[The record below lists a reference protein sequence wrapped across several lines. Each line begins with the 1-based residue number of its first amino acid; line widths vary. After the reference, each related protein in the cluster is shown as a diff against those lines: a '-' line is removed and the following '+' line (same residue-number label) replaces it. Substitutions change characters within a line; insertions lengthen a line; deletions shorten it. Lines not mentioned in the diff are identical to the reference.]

1 MKTRHFRH
9 FLVPLDGST
18 MAESALPVA
27 VYLATCLGA
36 TVTLLHVLER
46 GAPRTI
52 HGEQHLQDVEQAK
65 AYLEKV
71 ALTWRTSGIVLD
83 SHVHPNSIDDVARSL
98 AEHAAE
104 MHADLIVVTTHG
116 HGGLRGL
123 IYGSIAQQVLRR
135 GKVPTLVVRPSEDT
149 GSASY
154 RCTAILVPLDGT
166 HEYEGVLDVASEVA
180 RATAARIILA
190 TVIPTVST
198 ATGDLAVS
206 ATFSP
211 TATAAFLDLAEADA
225 GAYLDRVATSIR
237 AGGIDVRSIVSRG
250 RTTTQLAVVAREQ
263 GCDLAILPT
272 HGRSGVGGTVSGS
285 IGPRLLGEI
294 RSPTLLLRI
303 SEEKGSTP
311 DDRPEQVSEE
321 WS

>member
-1 MKTRHFRH
+1 MTRHFRH
-9 FLVPLDGST
+9 FLVPLDGSK

-52 HGEQHLQDVEQAK
+52 HGERHLQDVEQAK
-65 AYLEKV
+65 AYLDAV
-71 ALTWRTSGIVLD
+71 ALRWRASGVSLD

-104 MHADLIVVTTHG
+104 MAADLIVVTTHG
-116 HGGLRGL
+116 HGGIRGL

-135 GKVPTLVVRPSEDT
+135 GKVPTLVVRPLDDT
-149 GSASY
+149 AAESY
-154 RCTAILVPLDGT
+154 RCAAILVPLDGT
-166 HEYEGVLDVASEVA
+166 HEYEGVLDVATEVA
-180 RATAARIILA
+180 GATGARIILA

-225 GAYLDRVATSIR
+225 AAYLERVATPIR
-237 AGGIDVRSIVSRG
+237 AGGIEVRSIVSRG
-250 RTTTQLAVVAREQ
+250 KTTSQLAVVARDQ

-272 HGRSGVGGTVSGS
+272 HGKAGVEGAVSGS
-285 IGPRLLGEI
+285 IGPRLLGEF

-303 SEEKGSTP
+303 SA
-311 DDRPEQVSEE
+311 DRAEQAQAD